1 MSNLVWQAHNEY
13 VMAEK
18 KREEWELK
26 NHREGEILEMVE
38 IFEVRNGNIRG
49 TEWKERI
56 SLGYGFSR
64 ETHVQLQARDW

>member
-1 MSNLVWQAHNEY
+1 MVVGPAYSWRLTNTNLVSQAHNEY

-38 IFEVRNGNIRG
+38 IFEVWVGG
-49 TEWKERI
+49 K
-56 SLGYGFSR
+56 SR
-64 ETHVQLQARDW
+64 FAWVVFQ

>member
-1 MSNLVWQAHNEY
+1 MWSLRDVSTNHASVSPYCSQAHNEY

-38 IFEVRNGNIRG
+38 IFEVCD
-49 TEWKERI
+49 
-56 SLGYGFSR
+56 R
-64 ETHVQLQARDW
+64 EYD